1 MRDPAGWWANIG
13 FAVCGESVSTCFTIY
28 PSVVSSCGWLTP
40 FWGDWTAYLYTHTHL
55 HRLGTNCCFPRNFIK
70 SIGDYK
76 LVPSC
81 VCWLILLPLT
91 VISLHTVKGQSRSD
105 SLLLSPYHWAKL
117 FGGAVAIVAVP
128 MRFAVICWIVLEAF
142 VGQIHV
148 FPLGSW
154 MTIQVLGLSRI
165 SFWKSYREA
174 VRLEKVQASHHHNF

>member
-13 FAVCGESVSTCFTIY
+13 FAVCGESVSTRFTIY

-40 FWGDWTAYLYTHTHL
+40 VLRGLNSISVHTHL

-91 VISLHTVKGQSRSD
+91 VISLHTPTIETQQ
-105 SLLLSPYHWAKL
+105 LL
-117 FGGAVAIVAVP
+117 
-128 MRFAVICWIVLEAF
+128 
-142 VGQIHV
+142 
-148 FPLGSW
+148 
-154 MTIQVLGLSRI
+154 
-165 SFWKSYREA
+165 
-174 VRLEKVQASHHHNF
+174 HHHPTGWIIPVEGAERELQKTWPHGYAILAYLRYPPRTRVS